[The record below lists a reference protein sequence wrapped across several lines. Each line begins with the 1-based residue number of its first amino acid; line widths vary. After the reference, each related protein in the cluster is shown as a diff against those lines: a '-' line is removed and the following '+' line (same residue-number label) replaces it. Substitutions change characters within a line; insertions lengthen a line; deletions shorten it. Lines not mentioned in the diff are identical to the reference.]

1 MIQEGKFSDF
11 YQKARDTVLK
21 KKKEKKPSM
30 DSTTKKLHDWR
41 KKKDKDEKRKYVN
54 DIFRN
59 TSTIINNLF
68 SVINKRFFKYF

>member
-41 KKKDKDEKRKYVN
+41 KKKDRDEKRKYVN
-54 DIFRN
+54 DIFQ
-59 TSTIINNLF
+59 
-68 SVINKRFFKYF
+68 